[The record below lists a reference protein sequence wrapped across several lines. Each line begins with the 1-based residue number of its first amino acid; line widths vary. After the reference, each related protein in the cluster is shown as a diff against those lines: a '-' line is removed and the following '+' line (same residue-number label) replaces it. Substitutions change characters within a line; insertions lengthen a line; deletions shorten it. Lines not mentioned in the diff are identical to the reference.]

1 MFSCETLAQFERPD
15 SSYCSVLVYNWCGL
29 CKIYIDSNNM
39 GIVVL
44 VPCINL
50 IASKN
55 TLLSVKRC
63 RWPFV
68 FDVFPFFCVI
78 NLYTEIVWTISVK
91 KRKKTFVDNIF
102 LQGTD
107 TANRQEKR
115 VCIHC
120 VHMYENMYRV
130 GVKREVWC
138 WSNLFI

>member
-1 MFSCETLAQFERPD
+1 
-15 SSYCSVLVYNWCGL
+15 
-29 CKIYIDSNNM
+29 M

-78 NLYTEIVWTISVK
+78 NLLH
-91 KRKKTFVDNIF
+91 RDCVDNISKKKGRKHLWITSF
-102 LQGTD
+102 CRALTQPIGKKKEC
-107 TANRQEKR
+107 AYIVYICMRI
-115 VCIHC
+115 CI
-120 VHMYENMYRV
+120 EL
-130 GVKREVWC
+130 E
-138 WSNLFI
+138 